1 MLREIILEA
10 VIDAAAGVGH
20 GVSIDLALAELIEI
34 GVFQLHVVQTRLAVL
49 LDHRP
54 RVVVVGFA
62 LMSGHDIGLIAEPAG
77 TVHERSGEAVAVSL
91 ALLQKDLCSLLCPV
105 VRSGLIVR
113 HGQVFEMIADI
124 VERQRKPR
132 LAGIQRIGI
141 AVRQKLRDSRIQFL
155 AAAGVPAV
163 CTKSQMPVRT
173 AGQKRTVWLHIIQRL
188 SVVIQTCRRRQECIA
203 VLTRLII
210 QRISAAV
217 DAARKE
223 EQAAVRLDIE
233 KLSVQFR
240 QTGAGK
246 RLAVLIVNRQAVD
259 FDNPVRDRHRVLG
272 LCLLLNRRG
281 II

>member
-1 MLREIILEA
+1 
-10 VIDAAAGVGH
+10 
-20 GVSIDLALAELIEI
+20 
-34 GVFQLHVVQTRLAVL
+34 
-49 LDHRP
+49 
-54 RVVVVGFA
+54 
-62 LMSGHDIGLIAEPAG
+62 MSGHDIGLIAEPAG

-173 AGQKRTVWLHIIQRL
+173 AGQKRTVRLHSIQRL

-281 II
+281 VVFLHRYRRDGYCFLCGRLCLRLPRAAAQKYQ